1 MRRHHRV
8 RRLRCAPQEN
18 SISRPPCAPMAVSS
32 SLLVTNGEYMIENFL
47 DPHPEEVLYSA
58 WARSS
63 ECSRCLN
70 RYDFTRELFGMA
82 NVVPVVDLPC
92 YLGYFLENLPSGHSY
107 TLDILINQHTLYPLY
122 APFLPEDRLRRLRE
136 RMISG
141 DACPVHQL
149 VGKLGNTT
157 NTPSSPPWLRYC
169 PACVEVDRAKYGEC
183 YWHRLHQVL
192 GVEVCPKH
200 DTFLENSTVR
210 TRATHRISQSE
221 FVPAE
226 QVVSVSA
233 ARKATSSPVNDVLK
247 EVAQAI
253 STLLERPYLPTDDFY
268 TLRQYHAL
276 LAQRGFMT
284 LNGLIRVDTLLNAF
298 ADYYPPELL
307 SLLHCEIKL
316 TPQTMRTW
324 LTGLMHRSGSVR
336 HPLQHVLLIHF
347 LGSTVESFLG
357 REIPYPRPF
366 KEGPWPCLNP
376 ACEHY
381 RQRHIRACQVSEE
394 NGRGLLV
401 ARFACICGFVYSR
414 SGPDKLD
421 EDLFR
426 RDKILAY
433 GSLWEARLRELWL
446 DPTIKLQEIAN
457 QLGVVPITVSRQ
469 AARLQLPVPRTSY
482 WTTRSGVKR
491 QGWARNDPS
500 RYREQWITLVNA
512 TPGACV
518 TALRKSLPGVYWW
531 LKTHDKEW
539 LMANRPPRRQ
549 KRKPKNQIPLSLR
562 STQKKTLHEDM
573 NTRDMQMAD
582 EVRICAQA
590 IMHAA
595 GYPKKVTKRKIL
607 IAVPVLGC
615 FERYRAPL
623 TALALQEVIETPET
637 FALRRI
643 QWFMQKCQRERRYP
657 KRKEFIRSINI
668 DHVLH
673 LPRVLHAFNEAMETL
688 SFVKCE

>member
-1 MRRHHRV
+1 
-8 RRLRCAPQEN
+8 
-18 SISRPPCAPMAVSS
+18 MAIGIPS
-32 SLLVTNGEYMIENFL
+32 
-47 DPHPEEVLYSA
+47 
-58 WARSS
+58 
-63 ECSRCLN
+63 
-70 RYDFTRELFGMA
+70 DF
-82 NVVPVVDLPC
+82 
-92 YLGYFLENLPSGHSY
+92 S
-107 TLDILINQHTLYPLY
+107 
-122 APFLPEDRLRRLRE
+122 
-136 RMISG
+136 
-141 DACPVHQL
+141 
-149 VGKLGNTT
+149 
-157 NTPSSPPWLRYC
+157 
-169 PACVEVDRAKYGEC
+169 
-183 YWHRLHQVL
+183 
-192 GVEVCPKH
+192 
-200 DTFLENSTVR
+200 
-210 TRATHRISQSE
+210 
-221 FVPAE
+221 
-226 QVVSVSA
+226 
-233 ARKATSSPVNDVLK
+233 
-247 EVAQAI
+247 
-253 STLLERPYLPTDDFY
+253 LLERPYLPADDFY

-316 TPQTMRTW
+316 TPQTMRMW
-324 LTGLMHRSGSVR
+324 MTGLMHRSGSVR

-357 REIPYPRPF
+357 RGIPYPRPF

-381 RQRHIRACQVSEE
+381 RQKHIRTCQVSEE
-394 NGRGLLV
+394 SGRGLLV
-401 ARFACICGFVYSR
+401 ARFACGCGFVYSR
-414 SGPDKLD
+414 SGPDKSND
-421 EDLFR
+421 DLFR

-482 WTTRSGVKR
+482 WTTRSGIKR
-491 QGWARNDPS
+491 QGWARKDPS

-539 LMANRPPRRQ
+539 LMANRPPSRQ

-582 EVRICAQA
+582 AVRTCAQA
-590 IMHAA
+590 IMNAA

-607 IAVPVLGC
+607 IAVPVLGR

-643 QWFMQKCQRERRYP
+643 QWFIQKCQREQRYP

-673 LPRVLHAFNEAMETL
+673 LSRVLDAFNEAMETL